1 MKSHIPVRLLQ
12 NPFCKKIIEL
22 EKHGASKDE
31 LVAALGKGRAR
42 AGMLNGDMEEG
53 ELEIGQVA
61 GLIDDIPTVAQVMK
75 RLLDGHEQTLENL
88 QGS

>member
-1 MKSHIPVRLLQ
+1 
-12 NPFCKKIIEL
+12 
-22 EKHGASKDE
+22 